1 MTLRRVALT
10 AALACNPPASSE
22 PAPVA
27 PVEAA
32 PPEPTCEEP
41 PPGTLA
47 WLPEL
52 PDPARRPDAADPSR
66 RTGPAGPS
74 QRPTDSSQRAGATDS
89 SQRAGA
95 TDSSQRT
102 GATDSSQRAGATD
115 SSQRTGATDSSHPT
129 DATASAGAT
138 PRASATAPPA
148 RPDASRR
155 GDPAV
160 GPAAAR
166 QDMPDQTCP
175 WVLFK
180 KEGELAVRPLGR
192 GEAAPAHVRAPVPV
206 VPPPGCDPCRWS
218 GVVTPVGPILLA
230 VRPSADSELAAA
242 AWIGAGMPPSPR
254 VDVEPA
260 PLVFAPL
267 WFGQSVF
274 GDSTLQGPPWAL
286 APRLCGR
293 SLVLLPTPRLP
304 GAGAE
309 EPPSALVRAAGVYA
323 AAGGELLRQ
332 DMPVPADM
340 SDCTAIPLEL
350 P

>member
-1 MTLRRVALT
+1 MTLRRVAFA

-52 PDPARRPDAADPSR
+52 PDPAAEGLGAI
-66 RTGPAGPS
+66 GPP
-74 QRPTDSSQRAGATDS
+74 RPTD
-89 SQRAGA
+89 
-95 TDSSQRT
+95 
-102 GATDSSQRAGATD
+102 
-115 SSQRTGATDSSHPT
+115 
-129 DATASAGAT
+129 
-138 PRASATAPPA
+138 
-148 RPDASRR
+148 
-155 GDPAV
+155 
-160 GPAAAR
+160 AAAR
-166 QDMPDQTCP
+166 IASTSPAGAAGSPRPGATAAGSPARHDRADMPDRTCP
-175 WVLFK
+175 WVLYEK
-180 KEGELAVRPLGR
+180 AGELAVRPLGR
-192 GEAAPAHVRAPVPV
+192 GEAAPPHVRAPVPV
-206 VPPPGCDPCRWS
+206 LPPAGCRPCRWS

-230 VRPSADSELAAA
+230 VRPSADSELAAE
-242 AWIGAGMPPSPR
+242 AWLGAGMPPSPR

-260 PLVFAPL
+260 PVVFTPL
-267 WFGQSVF
+267 WFGQPGF

-304 GAGAE
+304 GAGVE
-309 EPPSALVRAAGVYA
+309 EPPPALVRAAGIYA

-332 DMPVPADM
+332 DAPVPADM
-340 SDCTAIPLEL
+340 SNCTAVPLEL

>member
-1 MTLRRVALT
+1 MTLRRVAFA

-52 PDPARRPDAADPSR
+52 PDPARRPDALASAEPRSGVSTTGSPSR
-66 RTGPAGPS
+66 A
-74 QRPTDSSQRAGATDS
+74 DA
-89 SQRAGA
+89 
-95 TDSSQRT
+95 T
-102 GATDSSQRAGATD
+102 GATPSGAPR
-115 SSQRTGATDSSHPT
+115 SP
-129 DATASAGAT
+129 DATAATPPGSPSRADPTTPGAT
-138 PRASATAPPA
+138 TPGAPRSPAATAVQSAPGAAALAP
-148 RPDASRR
+148 RTTD
-155 GDPAV
+155 
-160 GPAAAR
+160 AAAR
-166 QDMPDQTCP
+166 ESSARSDMPPQTCP
-175 WVLFK
+175 WVLFEK
-180 KEGELAVRPLGR
+180 AGELAVRPLGR
-192 GEAAPAHVRAPVPV
+192 GEAAPPHVRAPVPV
-206 VPPPGCDPCRWS
+206 VPPAGCRPCRWS
-218 GVVTPVGPILLA
+218 GVVTPAGPILLA
-230 VRPSADSELAAA
+230 VRPSADSELAAE
-242 AWIGAGMPPSPR
+242 AWLGAGMPPSPR

-260 PLVFAPL
+260 PVVFTSL
-267 WFGQSVF
+267 WFGQHGF

-304 GAGAE
+304 GAGVE
-309 EPPSALVRAAGVYA
+309 EPPPALVRAAGVYA

-332 DMPVPADM
+332 DIPVPSDM
-340 SDCTAIPLEL
+340 SICTAVPLEL

>member
-1 MTLRRVALT
+1 MTLRRVAFA

-52 PDPARRPDAADPSR
+52 PDPARRPDALASAEP
-66 RTGPAGPS
+66 RTGASTTGSPGRVDAAARAES
-74 QRPTDSSQRAGATDS
+74 TAAGATTP
-89 SQRAGA
+89 GA
-95 TDSSQRT
+95 PRVD
-102 GATDSSQRAGATD
+102 
-115 SSQRTGATDSSHPT
+115 P
-129 DATASAGAT
+129 SAG
-138 PRASATAPPA
+138 PPTAA
-148 RPDASRR
+148 GRESSSRS
-155 GDPAV
+155 
-160 GPAAAR
+160 
-166 QDMPDQTCP
+166 DMPSQTCP
-175 WVLFK
+175 WVLF
-180 KEGELAVRPLGR
+180 ERDGELAVRPLGR
-192 GEAAPAHVRAPVPV
+192 GEAAPPHVRAPVPV
-206 VPPPGCDPCRWS
+206 LPPAGCRPCRWS
-218 GVVTPVGPILLA
+218 GVVTPAGPILLA
-230 VRPSADSELAAA
+230 VRPSADSELAAE
-242 AWIGAGMPPSPR
+242 AWLGAGMPPSPR

-260 PLVFAPL
+260 PVVFTSL
-267 WFGQSVF
+267 WFGQPGF

-304 GAGAE
+304 GAGVE
-309 EPPSALVRAAGVYA
+309 EPPPALVRAAGVYA

-332 DMPVPADM
+332 DTPVPSDM
-340 SDCTAIPLEL
+340 SICTAVPLEL